1 MAEFHQELVKIVIDK
16 VLLCGSGVLVSLI
29 TAKWIERHRREQA
42 IIVELGKLRA
52 AALVRL
58 ISFLSE
64 ADLLLNTILSLG
76 PSEAHAGARQIA
88 EQRFAELKEKVS
100 ETIGGSGAILN
111 DEIAQ
116 EIARY
121 NFLVFVEGVGALS
134 GTDPIAPKELENKR
148 EQTREMRSKLLAYLP
163 PLQPIDRKRR

>member
-1 MAEFHQELVKIVIDK
+1 MSIVSEFCQDIIKIVVEK
-16 VLLCGSGVLVSLI
+16 VLLLGSGVLVSLF

-64 ADLLLNTILSLG
+64 ADLLLNTILALG
-76 PSEAHAGARQIA
+76 PSETHAGARQIA
-88 EQRFAELKEKVS
+88 EQRFFELKEKVS
-100 ETIGGSGAILN
+100 ETIGGSGSILD

-116 EIARY
+116 EIAKY
-121 NFLVFVEGVGALS
+121 NSLVFAEGVEALNE
-134 GTDPIAPKELENKR
+134 TNQLTHEELERKR
-148 EQTREMRSKLLAYLP
+148 AQTREMRSKLLKYLP
-163 PLQPIDRKRR
+163 PLRPVD